1 MVVGNMA
8 ISYRDAD
15 FPPPLVY
22 AIFLPELLFLSASDF
37 QLKFTLLCF
46 APKYTYTR
54 GQKVTHPISKELQ

>member
-1 MVVGNMA
+1 MVGNMA

-15 FPPPLVY
+15 FPSPLVY

-46 APKYTYTR
+46 APKYTMNDM
-54 GQKVTHPISKELQ
+54 